1 MKRTILFAAI
11 LLFCL
16 GLWAQ
21 TAREEALESL
31 DNAKAMIAE
40 DSFTEAVDEINYAM
54 AKISEIQ
61 AEELIKFIPD
71 APEGFT
77 LEEKESQSMGQAGAM
92 MGSANAIIANASY
105 SMDDTEIEI
114 TITVGGLMG
123 KTGGLMGMASMFGGT
138 AMDTKTVRVSGYTG
152 NQEYDKGD
160 DSGTLTVQVGDNIT
174 VMVEGD
180 EIKDAEIL
188 KDFAEL
194 IDLPLLERSF

>member
-11 LLFCL
+11 LLLTL

-40 DSFTEAVDEINYAM
+40 DSFTEAMDEINYAT

-105 SMDDTEIEI
+105 SMDDSEIEI

-123 KTGGLMGMASMFGGT
+123 KTGGMMGMASMFGGT
-138 AMDTKTVRVSGYTG
+138 AMGTKTVRVSGYTG

-174 VMVEGD
+174 VIVEGD
-180 EIKDAEIL
+180 EIEDAEIL

>member
-1 MKRTILFAAI
+1 MKRIVIFAI
-11 LLFCL
+11 TLLLSL

-21 TAREEALESL
+21 TAKEEALESL

-77 LEEKESQSMGQAGAM
+77 LEEKESQSMGQAGAII
-92 MGSANAIIANASY
+92 GSANSIVANASY

-114 TITVGGLMG
+114 TITVGGILG
-123 KTGGLMGMASMFGGT
+123 KTGGMMGMASMFGGT
-138 AMDTKTVRVSGYTG
+138 AMGTKTVRVSGYTG

-174 VMVEGD
+174 VIVEGD
-180 EIKDAEIL
+180 EIEDAEIL
-188 KDFAEL
+188 KNFAEL